1 MEALLNYVRERGGI
15 VNQRIK
21 DGKVPTPE
29 QLNQFVTDS
38 VGKLKEL
45 SKDAPDHLK
54 QKLMLPWSPLWDYQQ
69 NKPGRTEDKIDS
81 EKLLDILK
89 RIKDGLSAPAPGGK
103 GGGKGARKVAAEGA
117 EQEEVTK
124 IKQFHGAQQ
133 TEVMAIAANH
143 IGRIVGPKG
152 TTLKMIQ
159 EASECK
165 IDINA
170 EEMSIVGP
178 EDGMPIAIKAIK
190 ELTEKGFCSLA
201 YGGDFQEQ
209 FMNIHPVY
217 FSELIGKEGK
227 IIRAIKEKLRV
238 ELTIPKTD
246 KGAKVREMTKKL
258 KVGFAGKKEDVEKA
272 KEVVSNIITYY
283 HDDLTHPGVM
293 HKAIPIEAHQ
303 TRFIIGKGGCESRHI
318 QKSYD
323 VMMYIPNE
331 LTVCQ
336 DLLLVGEEMKINR
349 AAKYIENAIISA
361 ETKAVSGGRGSD
373 SAGGAE
379 DYWGDEEQED
389 WMGQY
394 MYKRK

>member
-1 MEALLNYVRERGGI
+1 MTYVRQQGGV

-21 DGKVPTPE
+21 DGKTPTEE
-29 QLNQFVTDS
+29 QLNTFAKDTVA
-38 VGKLKEL
+38 KLKVL
-45 SKDAPDHLK
+45 SKEAPDHLK
-54 QKLMLPWSPLWDYQQ
+54 TQIMLPWSPLWDFYG
-69 NKPGRTEDKIDS
+69 NKPGRSEDKLNP

-89 RIKDGLSAPAPGGK
+89 RIKDGLAQPASGGGK
-103 GGGKGARKVAAEGA
+103 GGGKARKQAAEGA
-117 EQEEVTK
+117 EGDEVAK
-124 IKQFHGAQQ
+124 IKQFHGATT
-133 TEVMAIAANH
+133 TEILSIESNH

-165 IDINA
+165 IDIS
-170 EEMSIVGP
+170 EGEVSIVGP
-178 EDGMPIAIKAIK
+178 EDGMPIAVKAIK
-190 ELTEKGFCSLA
+190 ELTQKGFCSLA
-201 YGGDFQEQ
+201 YGSDFQEQ

-227 IIRAIKEKLRV
+227 VIRTIKEKLRV
-238 ELTIPKTD
+238 ELSIPKTD
-246 KGAKVREMTKKL
+246 KGGKLRDNPKKL

-283 HDDLTHPGVM
+283 HDELTHPGVM
-293 HKAIPIEAHQ
+293 HKAIAIEPHQ

-323 VMMYIPNE
+323 VSMYIPNE

-336 DLLLVGEEMKINR
+336 DLLLVGQEANITR
-349 AAKYIENAIISA
+349 AAKYIENAIIGA
-361 ETKAVSGGRGSD
+361 EERAASGGRGR
-373 SAGGAE
+373 GGDGGGGDEYWAE
-379 DYWGDEEQED
+379 EEQEE
-389 WMGQY
+389 WMGDY